1 MSCGSKN
8 TNADL
13 AKLKGIPASRCKMVQ
28 LQNLPSDEITRGS
41 FIPNDGNLFTS
52 CDYSALESRLGAD
65 IYNEPEM
72 LREFIEGS
80 GDIHSLCAK
89 LVFHEE
95 LKDVE
100 IKDIKHVRPDLRK
113 KVKPIEF
120 SQQFGGG
127 PGAVADAL
135 GCSKEEATKFVR
147 AYANGFKGISAFKA
161 AGSKF
166 VREKGYIVI
175 CKHTGHKIFW
185 EDWKKWREIEDL
197 PEYIYQRELTSEE
210 KREHTSAAA
219 KWDRLALN
227 SPTQGTGI
235 AILKVAM
242 VSFFNWIVKN
252 GYFDIVLICNLVH
265 DEACIE
271 YPKELREII
280 EPKLVEAME
289 KAAAKLCKKL
299 PIPAEASTGDHWI
312 H

>member
-1 MSCGSKN
+1 MIALRMSCGSKN

-175 CKHTGHKIFW
+175 CKHTGHKICSRRNTPFG
-185 EDWKKWREIEDL
+185 EHQ
-197 PEYIYQRELTSEE
+197 QRYAAERDHCNDSGNTKTE
-210 KREHTSAAA
+210 KFHNLCIPPQTVIHSHQIIDDHKAKHKEHTAGS
-219 KWDRLALN
+219 
-227 SPTQGTGI
+227 
-235 AILKVAM
+235 
-242 VSFFNWIVKN
+242 
-252 GYFDIVLICNLVH
+252 H
-265 DEACIE
+265 DT
-271 YPKELREII
+271 K
-280 EPKLVEAME
+280 
-289 KAAAKLCKKL
+289 
-299 PIPAEASTGDHWI
+299 I
-312 H
+312 HLHGNTS